1 MEMGTKTR
9 IEINSSHHRL
19 SDFFFVVDEQMNFTF
34 IDPKGKKIFPGA
46 SKELLGR
53 NCWSVFPLLKG
64 TQFAAAC
71 SRALKRQKQEVVEDD
86 FPHWQGRYQC
96 HIFPALDGLFIT
108 FTNAASLER
117 SKEGFLRDVLEHA
130 PDAVSTI
137 DLETGKIT
145 FLNREKFCGYAL
157 KDLLAARFIFSAVH
171 EDDLQ
176 SVRSYWRRIRSADY
190 PDPIDYRLKGR
201 DGNWFWIRQ
210 RTRRISQ
217 SLVGAPQQV
226 LVTLTDITRDRL
238 SGIADCQSE
247 ARFRQLVENAPDVF
261 FQMALSE
268 GSEYGIVEYIS
279 PQVEELTGR
288 RAEEFTHSPEIFIKL
303 VHPEDMPDLNQSI
316 LKLQQNKASIS
327 RDYRLWNETKNQYA
341 WISDRITPRFDRLG
355 NLIGYQGV
363 ARDVTGQKL
372 AEEALRDSEHRYQ
385 LISAAASDYL
395 FSGYFDADGQLQL
408 NWTAGAVETISGYS
422 VEEYVARGGILAA
435 LHPDDRKI
443 YDRNLE
449 NIRARQPINSEF
461 RTYKKGGEMVWV
473 KVYANPVLSENG
485 QEVIGLTG
493 AVQDITERKLAEQAL
508 VESEAYLKEAQ
519 TLGKVGSWKY
529 HLADQ
534 TITWSDETYRLYERD
549 PSLGPPTTEEEAA
562 YYTAEQAQIL
572 REYTRLVIAEG
583 REAQCDLEANL
594 PSGRKAVFF
603 VRMRLEKD
611 ESGRP
616 VNIFGTVQD
625 ITERKR
631 AEEDIKQRLEELVTV
646 NRISTV
652 LNQAHSLNE
661 MLPNLLDE
669 TLALLKSDTGA
680 IFLTDRQ
687 DNRLSRAT
695 EYGWRNLK
703 DKPRSSAIEGM
714 VDLAFTTGET
724 KIFTRDGTLRDTE
737 SQDYALVEDEWSCLC
752 EPIRAEHT
760 IVGVI
765 FAVINFP
772 LSTND
777 LRLLTTISG
786 ISGNAILR
794 ARLNEQT
801 LQQMQR
807 LTALHEID
815 LAINSVMNLDLLLF
829 ILLSHITSQLHVDA
843 GDILQLDPAEKRLEF
858 RTGIGFRT
866 KEAFNYHEPIGND
879 LISQALK
886 KNKIVYVS
894 DVTLP
899 EAVVSDRIQHL
910 QEEDF
915 KAHIVAPI
923 IIKNEIKGVLEL
935 FHRRPFDPDSDWLNF
950 LDTLVGQTAIAMDSA
965 MMFEDLV
972 RTNKK
977 LAEAYDAT
985 IEGWAMALD
994 LRDMETTNHTKRV
1007 AEITVRLARQMGIDD
1022 EQLIHIRRGALLHDI
1037 GKLSVP
1043 DHVLF
1048 KPGSLAPEELEIMQR
1063 HPQQAFEMLYPIEY
1077 LRPALDIPYSHHEKW
1092 DGTGYPRGLKGEE
1105 IPFPARIFA
1114 VADVFDAL
1122 TSERPYR
1129 KAWLPAQA
1137 LTWIYEQAGKHF
1149 DPKVVGVFL
1158 SMFHTGRLS
1167 ALP

>member
-1 MEMGTKTR
+1 MEKKTR
-9 IEINSSHHRL
+9 IEIAGSHHRL
-19 SDFFFVVDEQMNFTF
+19 SDFYFLVDERMIFTF
-34 IDPKGKKIFPGA
+34 IYPKSKEFFGDDPQ
-46 SKELLGR
+46 ELLGKS
-53 NCWSVFPLLKG
+53 CWSVFPLLKD

-71 SRALKRQKQEVVEDD
+71 SRALKRQRQEVVEED

-96 HIFPALDGLFIT
+96 HVYPVSGGLFIT
-108 FTNAASLER
+108 FAYAAPLKR
-117 SKEGFLRDVLEHA
+117 SKEGFLRDVLEHV
-130 PDAVSTI
+130 PDAISTI
-137 DLETGKIT
+137 DLDTGKIT
-145 FLNREKFCGYAL
+145 FRNCENFCGYAL
-157 KDLLAARFIFSAVH
+157 KDLMTARFILKAVH

-176 SVRSYWRRIRSADY
+176 RVRTFWERIRSADF
-190 PDPIDYRLKGR
+190 PDPIDYRLKGKN
-201 DGNWFWIRQ
+201 GNWLWIQQ

-217 SLVGAPQQV
+217 SLSGAPEQI
-226 LVTLTDITRDRL
+226 LITLTDITQERL
-238 SGIADCQSE
+238 SGKADNQSE
-247 ARFRQLVENAPDVF
+247 ARFRQLIENAPDVF
-261 FQMALSE
+261 FQGALSD
-268 GSEYGIVEYIS
+268 GYEYGILEYIS

-288 RAEEFTHSPEIFIKL
+288 RAEEIIQSPRILGKL
-303 VHPEDMPDLNQSI
+303 VHPEDMPELNRAIQ
-316 LKLQQNKASIS
+316 KLQKERASVS
-327 RDYRLWNETKNQYA
+327 REYRLWNEARKQYV
-341 WISDRITPRFDRLG
+341 WISDRITPRFDQLG

-372 AEEALRDSEHRYQ
+372 AEEALRDSEQRYQ
-385 LISAAASDYL
+385 LISSAASDYL
-395 FSGYFDADGQLQL
+395 FSGHFDANGQLQL
-408 NWTAGAVETISGYS
+408 DWTAGAVETISGYS
-422 VEEYVARGGILAA
+422 VEEYVARGGIQAG
-435 LHPDDRKI
+435 LHPDDLEI
-443 YDRNLE
+443 YARDLE

-461 RTYKKGGEMVWV
+461 RTYKNDGEMVWV

-485 QEVIGLTG
+485 QEVVGLTG

-508 VESEAYLKEAQ
+508 VESEANLKEAQ

-534 TITWSDETYRLYERD
+534 TVTWSDETYRLYERD
-549 PSLGPPTTEEEAA
+549 PSLGPPTAEEEAA
-562 YYTAEQAQIL
+562 YYTTEQAQIL
-572 REYTRLVIAEG
+572 REYMRLIATEG
-583 REAQCDLEANL
+583 REAQCDLEVNL
-594 PSGRKAVFF
+594 PSGRRAVFF
-603 VRMRLEKD
+603 IRMRLEKD
-611 ESGRP
+611 ESGQP

-631 AEEDIKQRLEELVTV
+631 AEDEIKQRLDELVTV

-680 IFLTDRQ
+680 IFLADRQ
-687 DNRLSRAT
+687 DNRLYRAT

-703 DKPRSSAIEGM
+703 DEPHPATIEAM
-714 VDLAFTTGET
+714 VDLAFTSGET
-724 KIFTRDGTLRDTE
+724 KIFARGGTLREAE
-737 SQDYALVEDEWSCLC
+737 SQDVASGKDEWSCLC
-752 EPIRAEHT
+752 EPIRAENA

-794 ARLNEQT
+794 VRLHEQT

-815 LAINSVMNLDLLLF
+815 LAINSVMDLDLLLF

-843 GDILQLDPAEKRLEF
+843 GDILQLDPVNKRLEF

-866 KEAFNYHEPIGND
+866 KDAFNYHEPIGND
-879 LISQALK
+879 LIGQAVR
-886 KNKIVYVS
+886 KNKIVFVS

-910 QEEDF
+910 QGEDF
-915 KAHIVAPI
+915 KAHIAVPI

-935 FHRRPFDPDSDWLNF
+935 FHRTPFDPDPDWLNF

-972 RTNKK
+972 RTNKE

-1048 KPGSLAPEELEIMQR
+1048 KPGSLSPEELEIMQR
-1063 HPQQAFEMLYPIEY
+1063 HPQQAFEMLYPIEH
-1077 LRPALDIPYSHHEKW
+1077 LRPALDIPYCHHEKW

-1105 IPFPARIFA
+1105 IPFAARIFA

-1129 KAWLPAQA
+1129 KAWPPAQA

-1149 DPKVVGVFL
+1149 DPKVVGIFL